1 MTFYL
6 FIFLDQT
13 QVIRKMSSHQQN
25 SSLQFEFK
33 HKVLFLINK
42 VTLSEIDK
50 QYHNIWTDL
59 KHFKYNSMEINLSQV
74 TEMDSAGVAFIH
86 QIQSKFK
93 KRKTEV
99 IINNASQSIQK
110 IIDTFSVPPSDQFE
124 KTKKLSV
131 YESLGQKA
139 YTFISITLR
148 EFIYLTADL
157 FYWTFADLFQKKAHR
172 KGEFVNQA
180 VNIGV
185 NAVPIVGLLA
195 FMIGLVLALQSAAQL
210 RQFGANIFIVDLVV
224 IALTAEMGPLLTAVV
239 IAGRS
244 GSAIASEIATMT
256 VTEEIDALK
265 SMGLNPLRYIVIPKM
280 HASIFSLP
288 FLVIFADILGIIGG
302 MVVASVYLD
311 VSFTVF
317 YNRMSQVLLFRDI
330 ATGFFK
336 SLIFAGLIVET
347 GAFFGFRVTG
357 GSEGVGKSTTKA
369 VVVAISLV
377 IIADS
382 IMGLF
387 FY

>member
-1 MTFYL
+1 
-6 FIFLDQT
+6 
-13 QVIRKMSSHQQN
+13 MSSKEQQ
-25 SSLQFEFK
+25 SLLQFEFK
-33 HKVLFLINK
+33 HKVLFFINN
-42 VTLSEIDK
+42 VTLHEIDE
-50 QYHNIWTDL
+50 QYQNIRTEL
-59 KHFKYNSMEINLSQV
+59 KHYKYNTMEIDLSQV
-74 TEMDSAGVAFIH
+74 KEMDSTGVVFIH
-86 QIQSKFK
+86 QIQS
-93 KRKTEV
+93 
-99 IINNASQSIQK
+99 
-110 IIDTFSVPPSDQFE
+110 
-124 KTKKLSV
+124 
-131 YESLGQKA
+131 LGQKV
-139 YTFISITLR
+139 YTFITVSLH

-157 FYWTFADLFQKKAHR
+157 FYWTFVDLFQKKAHR

-185 NAVPIVGLLA
+185 NAVPIVGLLS

-256 VTEEIDALK
+256 VTEEVDALK

-311 VSFTVF
+311 VSFVIF

-336 SLIFAGLIVET
+336 SLVFAGLIVET

-369 VVVAISLV
+369 VVVSISLV

-382 IMGLF
+382 IMGLL

>member
-1 MTFYL
+1 
-6 FIFLDQT
+6 
-13 QVIRKMSSHQQN
+13 MSSKEQQ
-25 SSLQFEFK
+25 SLLQFEFK
-33 HKVLFLINK
+33 HKVLFFINN
-42 VTLSEIDK
+42 VTLHEIDE
-50 QYHNIWTDL
+50 QYQNIRTEL
-59 KHFKYNSMEINLSQV
+59 KHYKYNTMEIDLSQV
-74 TEMDSAGVAFIH
+74 KEMDSTGVVFIH
-86 QIQSKFK
+86 QIQSELK
-93 KRKTEV
+93 KRKIDV
-99 IINNASQSIQK
+99 SIKGASDSIQK
-110 IIDTFSVPPSDQFE
+110 ILDTFSVPPDKNKNKIK
-124 KTKKLSV
+124 KTNIF
-131 YESLGQKA
+131 ESLGQKV
-139 YTFISITLR
+139 YTFITVSLH

-157 FYWTFADLFQKKAHR
+157 FYWTFVDLFQKKAHR

-185 NAVPIVGLLA
+185 NAVPIVGLLS

-256 VTEEIDALK
+256 VTEEVDALK

-311 VSFTVF
+311 VSFVIF

-336 SLIFAGLIVET
+336 SLVFAGLIVET

-369 VVVAISLV
+369 VVVSISLV

-382 IMGLF
+382 IMGLL

>member
-1 MTFYL
+1 MPSKKRISRF
-6 FIFLDQT
+6 
-13 QVIRKMSSHQQN
+13 
-25 SSLQFEFK
+25 QFEIK
-33 HKVLFLINK
+33 HKSLFLIN
-42 VTLSEIDK
+42 TLTLHEIDK
-50 QYHNIWTDL
+50 HYNKFWKELNHY
-59 KHFKYNSMEINLSQV
+59 KYNSIEINLSQV
-74 TEMDSAGVAFIH
+74 SELDSSGVVFINT
-86 QIQSKFK
+86 IEKRFRDKKIKVEISGASKSIEK
-93 KRKTEV
+93 
-99 IINNASQSIQK
+99 IIN
-110 IIDTFSVPPSDQFE
+110 TFSVPAAEKNGMTKNRPFFE
-124 KTKKLSV
+124 SA
-131 YESLGQKA
+131 GQKA
-139 YTFISITLR
+139 YTFLNITLK
-148 EFIYLTADL
+148 EFVYLTADL
-157 FYWTFADLFQKKAHR
+157 FYWTFVDLFQKKAHR

-185 NAVPIVGLLA
+185 NAVPIVGLLS

-302 MVVASVYLD
+302 MVIASVYLD
-311 VSFTVF
+311 VSFVIF
-317 YNRMSQVLLFRDI
+317 YNRMAEVLLFRDI

-336 SLIFAGLIVET
+336 SLVFAGLIVET

-382 IMGLF
+382 IMGLM